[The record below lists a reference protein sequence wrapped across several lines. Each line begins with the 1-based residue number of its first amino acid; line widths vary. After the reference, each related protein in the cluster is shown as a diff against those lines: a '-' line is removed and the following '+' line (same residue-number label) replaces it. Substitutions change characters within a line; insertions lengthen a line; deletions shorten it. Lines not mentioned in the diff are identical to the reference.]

1 MATANPNTAEGVWS
15 GSAPIM
21 MYTML
26 HSPGMTPRS
35 WRRQLFS
42 DVMHGLKFLNLFNLL
57 DEDTAPGPDYV
68 GLTAGGA
75 SHYVEARRALNEVG
89 NFDDIVMHGAAQ
101 SAGSPVALLM
111 SETGDIFHDCWG
123 TAGAAKRSLY
133 IALKH
138 RQLAVDVVI
147 EEDIEAAPVLAQ
159 YTVIYIVDPHVRAS
173 AAHALL
179 AWVSSGG
186 GTLVSTVNGALL
198 DESNASSALVSVF
211 GAGFQPT
218 MPRRAGVVNFI
229 KRDLRFVHVLGNATV
244 DWGSFPPAW
253 RGVVDPDAA
262 AMDMPMAVLG
272 EQSHMSWREPTQV
285 VATYGDGSAAAVVRT
300 YPKGG
305 VAFYV
310 GWHAVRKTSFVLL
323 SCNSAA
329 PGRQRQHR
337 CKFQSLCANGIS

>member
-1 MATANPNTAEGVWS
+1 MATADPNTAEGVWS

-159 YTVIYIVDPHVRAS
+159 YTVIYVSLTRIS
-173 AAHALL
+173 A
-179 AWVSSGG
+179 
-186 GTLVSTVNGALL
+186 
-198 DESNASSALVSVF
+198 
-211 GAGFQPT
+211 
-218 MPRRAGVVNFI
+218 PRPR
-229 KRDLRFVHVLGNATV
+229 TPC
-244 DWGSFPPAW
+244 S
-253 RGVVDPDAA
+253 RG
-262 AMDMPMAVLG
+262 
-272 EQSHMSWREPTQV
+272 
-285 VATYGDGSAAAVVRT
+285 
-300 YPKGG
+300 
-305 VAFYV
+305 
-310 GWHAVRKTSFVLL
+310 
-323 SCNSAA
+323 
-329 PGRQRQHR
+329 
-337 CKFQSLCANGIS
+337 